1 LQHSR
6 KIIRIASTSTAMT
19 STRPHVLVT
28 SDAFDCDTTGD
39 TDDVTSDTNDVTD
52 TDDNTRDETIQERLP
67 L

>member
-1 LQHSR
+1 
-6 KIIRIASTSTAMT
+6 MT